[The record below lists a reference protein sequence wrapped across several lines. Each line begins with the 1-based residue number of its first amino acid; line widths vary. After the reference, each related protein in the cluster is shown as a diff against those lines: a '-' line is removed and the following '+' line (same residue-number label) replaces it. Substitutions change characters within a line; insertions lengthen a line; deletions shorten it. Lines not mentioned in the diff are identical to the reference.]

1 MALAPIVLFVYDRP
15 VHTLKTLQ
23 ALNDNELA
31 EQSRLYIFADGPKAN
46 STEFDKR
53 KIHEVRELIKSRQWC
68 GWVEIKESQENRGL
82 AESIKQGVTEIVN
95 KHGKIIVLEDD
106 IVTKPNFLKYMNDAL
121 DFYQNED
128 RVMHI
133 GSFVPLTTLFRKL
146 PETWFSRFM
155 SCWGWATW
163 SSSWECAIWDTE
175 FLNNEI
181 RKGNRLFQ
189 FNLEGTLDF
198 HTHLE
203 RNLDG
208 SLNTWAIK
216 WFASIFLNNG
226 LCLYP
231 SHSLTKNI
239 GFDGSGEN
247 CDVLDIKESQGGH
260 DFIRVDNIKLEE
272 SRIGK
277 SYLKRYY
284 TYGSDS
290 SLRKQL
296 KTAYVQL
303 RYKLIKKIKGIE

>member
-1 MALAPIVLFVYDRP
+1 M
-15 VHTLKTLQ
+15 
-23 ALNDNELA
+23 DNELA
-31 EQSRLYIFADGPKAN
+31 QQSRLYIVADGPKAN
-46 STEFDKR
+46 STELEKN
-53 KIHEVRELIKSRQWC
+53 KIYEVRKLINSRQWC
-68 GWVEIKESQENRGL
+68 GNVEILQFKENRGL
-82 AESIKQGVTEIVN
+82 AESIKKGVTDIVN

-106 IVTKPNFLKYMNDAL
+106 IVTKPNFLRYMNDAL
-121 DFYQNED
+121 DFYQSED
-128 RVMHI
+128 RIMHI
-133 GSFVPLTTLFRKL
+133 GGFVPLTTLFKKL
-146 PETWFSRFM
+146 PETWLSRFM

-163 SSSWECAIWDTE
+163 KRSWESAIWDTG

-181 RKGNRLFQ
+181 RKGDRLFQ

-239 GFDGSGEN
+239 GFDGTGEN
-247 CDVLDIKESQGGH
+247 CDVLDIKESQGGY
-260 DFIRVDNIKLEE
+260 DFIRVDKIKLEE

-284 TYGSDS
+284 TYGADS
-290 SLRKQL
+290 SRRKQL

-303 RYKLIKKIKGIE
+303 RYELIKKIKGIK